1 MVTALA
7 GSSVSRRGYFTSGV
21 VMDAFIAK
29 IIVDVILG
37 LIGSGSAE
45 SGSTAVSAILGS

>member
-1 MVTALA
+1 
-7 GSSVSRRGYFTSGV
+7 
-21 VMDAFIAK
+21 MDAFIAK

-45 SGSTAVSAILGS
+45 SGSAAVSAILGS